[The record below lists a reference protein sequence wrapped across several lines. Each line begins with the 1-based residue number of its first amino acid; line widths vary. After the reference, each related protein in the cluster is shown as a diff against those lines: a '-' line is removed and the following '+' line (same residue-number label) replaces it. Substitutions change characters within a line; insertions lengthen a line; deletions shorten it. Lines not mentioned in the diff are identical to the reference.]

1 MLLRAGLRGTFLLC
15 RPFVKGWVTELS
27 HCDTNRAKRLR
38 AKDANEQK
46 KIEKNKNICSRI
58 FFVNNI

>member
-27 HCDTNRAKRLR
+27 HCETNRAKRLG

-46 KIEKNKNICSRI
+46 KIEKNKKYSL
-58 FFVNNI
+58 

>member
-27 HCDTNRAKRLR
+27 HCETEQKDW
-38 AKDANEQK
+38 AKDAKEQK
-46 KIEKNKNICSRI
+46 KLRKKHYSLKDI
-58 FFVNNI
+58 FC